1 MSDGSLTQDEIDAL
15 LQGPES
21 PAGDDEVQAGGA
33 GSLSPQELEAFAGLV
48 RQFVG
53 SQASN
58 LSMLMGKTV
67 TIGQPTVQAAEREA
81 YLQNLAEE
89 MVEVKIDYNEGLVGE
104 HLYVMTPEA
113 ASRIAGLMMGQEDV
127 DLNDAAMSALQE
139 AVSQITGPAVTTI
152 GDTIQRTIMT
162 QPPESQSVPKA
173 MLQLPRGAFVRITY
187 PMAIEGDGEAEL
199 TEIIG
204 EDTVR
209 EIVEAA
215 NPTAGGA
222 AQQAPGAG
230 MGGVPGGAAQQPQQA
245 NPFAGMQQP
254 QQQQQQGMFGGQAA
268 SGMQGFGQQQMPQ
281 QPMQGQMYAQG
292 PPPNVQSVQFPNLQ
306 PQVGQSEQGNIGL
319 LMDVFMEMTVE
330 LGRTRKQIREILGFG
345 EGTILELD
353 KLAGEPVDILV
364 NHKLIAKGEVV
375 VIDENFGVRITEI
388 VSPME
393 RMTDLA

>member
-1 MSDGSLTQDEIDAL
+1 
-15 LQGPES
+15 
-21 PAGDDEVQAGGA
+21 
-33 GSLSPQELEAFAGLV
+33 
-48 RQFVG
+48 
-53 SQASN
+53 
-58 LSMLMGKTV
+58 
-67 TIGQPTVQAAEREA
+67 
-81 YLQNLAEE
+81 
-89 MVEVKIDYNEGLVGE
+89 
-104 HLYVMTPEA
+104 
-113 ASRIAGLMMGQEDV
+113 
-127 DLNDAAMSALQE
+127 MSALQE

-173 MLQLPRGAFVRITY
+173 MLQLPRGAFVRVTY
-187 PMAIEGDGEAEL
+187 PLAIEGDGEAEL

-215 NPTAGGA
+215 NPAGGGA
-222 AQQAPGAG
+222 TQQAPGAG
-230 MGGVPGGAAQQPQQA
+230 MGGFPGADAQQQSQQA
-245 NPFAGMQQP
+245 NPFAGMQQS
-254 QQQQQQGMFGGQAA
+254 QQQQGMFGGQPAP
-268 SGMQGFGQQQMPQ
+268 GMQGFGQQMTQ
-281 QPMQGQMYAQG
+281 QPAQGQMYAQG